1 MEKIVAS
8 AIKFHPKDSDF
19 PMIAVGRRH
28 CNCLEWMFK
37 HHVEYDKR
45 THIQGFMTD
54 RSRFVDRYEAAEIAW
69 RARQVLEESDVYQK
83 MYDDYWDNGELTKA
97 YQLFSEDLW

>member
-8 AIKFHPKDSDF
+8 AIKFQPKDSEY
-19 PMIAVGRRH
+19 PIIVTERRH
-28 CNCLEWMFK
+28 CNCFEVMWNSK
-37 HHVEYDKR
+37 IDYDKK
-45 THIQGFMTD
+45 TCEQGFMTN
-54 RSRFVDRYEAAEIAW
+54 RGRFVDRYEAAEIAW
-69 RARQVLEESDVYQK
+69 RVRQVLEESDVYQK

>member
-8 AIKFHPKDSDF
+8 AIKFLPKDSEY
-19 PMIAVGRRH
+19 PIIVTERRH
-28 CNCLEWMFK
+28 CNCFEVIWNSK
-37 HHVEYDKR
+37 IDYDKK
-45 THIQGFMTD
+45 TCEQGFMTN

-69 RARQVLEESDVYQK
+69 DANQVLKESDTYQRMWEDFAK
-83 MYDDYWDNGELTKA
+83 NDELTKA

>member
-8 AIKFHPKDSDF
+8 AIKFQPKDSNF
-19 PMIAVGRRH
+19 PVIVVGRRH
-28 CNCLEWMFK
+28 CDCFEWMFK
-37 HHVEYDKR
+37 HHVEYDKQ
-45 THIQGFMTD
+45 THVQGFMTN

-69 RARQVLEESDVYQK
+69 RERQVLEESDVYQK
-83 MYDDYWDNGELTKA
+83 MYNDYCDNGELTKA

>member
-1 MEKIVAS
+1 MERIVAS
-8 AIKFHPKDSDF
+8 AIKFLPKEGEY
-19 PMIAVGRRH
+19 PVIVTERRH
-28 CNCLEWMFK
+28 CNCFEVIWNSK
-37 HHVEYDKR
+37 IDYDKK
-45 THIQGFMTD
+45 TCEQGFMTN

>member
-8 AIKFHPKDSDF
+8 AIRFFPKDSDF
-19 PMIAVGRRH
+19 PMIAVGHRH
-28 CNCLEWMFK
+28 CNCLEWMFN
-37 HHVEYDKR
+37 HHVEYDKQ
-45 THIQGFMTD
+45 THIQGFMTN
-54 RSRFVDRYEAAEIAW
+54 RNRCVDRYEAAEIAW

-83 MYDDYWDNGELTKA
+83 MYNDYWDNGELTKA